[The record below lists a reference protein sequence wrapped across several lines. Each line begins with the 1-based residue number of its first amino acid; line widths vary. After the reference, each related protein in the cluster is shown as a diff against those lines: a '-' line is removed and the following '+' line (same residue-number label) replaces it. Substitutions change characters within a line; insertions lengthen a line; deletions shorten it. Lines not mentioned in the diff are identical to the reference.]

1 MRFEEFAA
9 AHGLIIHYV
18 EYGAWRRVPTTDHPR
33 KRNGAYRHLGEVAF
47 VQNHATMSEV
57 SVWHPD
63 ADRDIRIDSE
73 AIARR
78 AAEADRAR
86 RLAQLAASAKAQA
99 IIKTCRLST
108 HPYLASKGFPDALGL
123 VTEAG
128 ELIIPM
134 RDCETGAVLGA
145 QKIALIENEWEKKML
160 FGMRA
165 KGASYRIGNARAPEL
180 WFVEGYATGLSVD
193 SALKLL
199 RISAAVMV
207 CFSASNLVYA
217 ASRIAGRRFVFADND
232 ASLTGERSAWKTGLP
247 YAMAPTTG
255 QDANDLHM
263 AAGVMAVA
271 KKIMEARTK

>member
-1 MRFEEFAA
+1 MRFEDFAA
-9 AHGLIIHYV
+9 AHGLIIRHV

-33 KRNGAYRHLGEVAF
+33 KRNGAYRHMGEVAF

-63 ADRDIRIDSE
+63 DDREIRIDSS

-86 RLAQLAASAKAQA
+86 RLAQLAASAKAQS
-99 IIKTCRLST
+99 IIKECRLST
-108 HPYLASKGFPDALGL
+108 HPYMAAKGFPDCRGL
-123 VTEAG
+123 VTEAV

-165 KGASYRIGNARAPEL
+165 KGASYRIGSARAAEL

-193 SALKLL
+193 AALKLL
-199 RISAAVMV
+199 RLSAAVVV
-207 CFSASNLVYA
+207 CFSASNLVYV
-217 ASRIAGRRFVFADND
+217 ASRLAGRRFVFADND
-232 ASLTGERSAWKTGLP
+232 ASGAGERAAWDTGLP

-255 QDANDLHM
+255 QDANDLHL

-271 KKIMEARTK
+271 KKVMEARTK

>member
-47 VQNHATMSEV
+47 VQNHATMGDV
-57 SVWHPD
+57 AVWHPD
-63 ADRDIRIDSE
+63 ADSDIRIDSA

-78 AAEADRAR
+78 AADADRAR
-86 RLAQLAASAKAQA
+86 RLAQLAASSKAQA

-108 HPYLASKGFPDALGL
+108 HPYLASKGFPDARGL

-134 RDCETGAVLGA
+134 RDCATGDVLGA
-145 QKIALIENEWEKKML
+145 QKISLEDNEWTKKML

-165 KGASYRIGNARAPEL
+165 KGASYRIGSARAAEL

-193 SALKLL
+193 AALKLL
-199 RISAAVMV
+199 RLSAAVVV
-207 CFSASNLVYA
+207 CFSTSNLVYV
-217 ASRIAGRRFVFADND
+217 ASRLAGMRFVFADND
-232 ASLTGERSAWKTGLP
+232 ASGAGERAAWDTGLP
-247 YAMAPTTG
+247 YAMSGTDG
-255 QDANDLHM
+255 QDANDLHQ

-271 KKIMEARTK
+271 KKVMEARSR